1 MDTGDR
7 IMKLEES
14 LGYAERRNEEL
25 TEHVAAL
32 SRKVDEVL
40 RKVAALEGRLGEVMK
55 SKFVRSEEAERNQP
69 DENSMN
75 F

>member
-1 MDTGDR
+1 METNER
-7 IMKLEES
+7 IVRLEES

-32 SRKVDEVL
+32 SRKVEDVL
-40 RKVAALEGRLGEVMK
+40 RKVAVLEARLGEVMT
-55 SKFVRSEEAERNQP
+55 SKFVRSSEAERSQP
-69 DENSMN
+69 DDNSMN